1 MPVIEINIGKCSQQ
15 VEIDAHN
22 LLSVLMPNEVSVD
35 RAGEEA
41 IEEALDHPIG
51 TEKLET
57 IVQPGE
63 SIVIVTSDNT
73 RPMPSSVVLPHVLA
87 RLQKA
92 GVRDEDVT
100 IVFALGAHRKQT
112 EEEKKYLVGTSIYER
127 FRTVDSDPE
136 DVIRM
141 GMTRQGTPVD
151 ITTIVA
157 RADRRICLGNIEYHY
172 FAGYSGGAKAI
183 MPGVST
189 RDAITFN
196 HRLMVEEASHA
207 GSSDDNPV
215 RKDLEEALHYCP
227 VDFIL
232 NVVLNEKKEIVYAVA
247 GDVIKAHRKG
257 AQFLDEFYLNKIEQL
272 ADIVIVSQGGF
283 PKDLNL
289 YQTQKALDN
298 AQHAVR
304 ENGII
309 ILVGACNEGLGDNVF
324 SQWMLAS
331 PSLAAIIER
340 LRKGFVLGGHKAAA
354 IALILQKADI
364 YLVSEMSDAL
374 VDKMFMK
381 PFSSV
386 QEAYDSALKTLGDQS
401 KVIVMPFGGSTLPKL
416 TRGDENE

>member
-1 MPVIEINIGKCSQQ
+1 MPVIDINIGKSSQQ
-15 VEIDAHN
+15 VEIEDHN
-22 LLSVLMPNEVSVD
+22 LFSVLMPNEVSVD
-35 RAGEEA
+35 RTGEEA
-41 IEEALDHPIG
+41 IEDALDHPIG
-51 TEKLET
+51 TERLEK

-92 GVRDEDVT
+92 GVRDEGVT
-100 IVFALGAHRKQT
+100 IVFALGAHRKQS
-112 EEEKKYLVGTSIYER
+112 EEEKKYLVGESIYER
-127 FRTVDSDPE
+127 FKTVDSDAD
-136 DVIRM
+136 DVVRM
-141 GMTRQGTPVD
+141 GVTRRGTPVD
-151 ITTIVA
+151 ITKIVA

-189 RDAITFN
+189 REAITCN
-196 HRLMVEEASHA
+196 HRFMVEEESHA

-215 RKDLEEALHYCP
+215 RKDLEEALNYCP

-257 AQFLDEFYLNKIEQL
+257 AQFLDEFYLSRIEQP

-309 ILVGACNEGLGDNVF
+309 ILVGACNEGLGDDVF
-324 SQWMLAS
+324 SQWILSASS
-331 PSLAAIIER
+331 PSAIIER

-354 IALILQKADI
+354 IALVLQKADI
-364 YLVSEMSDAL
+364 YLVSEMSESL
-374 VDKMFMK
+374 VNEMFMK
-381 PFSSV
+381 PFSTV
-386 QEAYDSALKTLGDQS
+386 QEAYDSALKTLGNQS
-401 KVIVMPFGGSTLPKL
+401 KVIVMPFGGSTLPKVIK
-416 TRGDENE
+416 GDENE

>member
-1 MPVIEINIGKCSQQ
+1 MPVIDINIGKSSQQ
-15 VEIDAHN
+15 VEIEDHN
-22 LLSVLMPNEVSVD
+22 LFSVLMPNEVRVD
-35 RAGEEA
+35 RTGEEA
-41 IEEALDHPIG
+41 IEDALDHPIG
-51 TEKLET
+51 TERIEK

-100 IVFALGAHRKQT
+100 IVFALGAHRTQS
-112 EEEKKYLVGTSIYER
+112 EEEKKYLVGESIYKR
-127 FRTVDSDPE
+127 FKTVDSDAD
-136 DVIRM
+136 DVVRM
-141 GMTRQGTPVD
+141 GVTRRGTPVD
-151 ITTIVA
+151 ITKIVA

-189 RDAITFN
+189 REAITCN
-196 HRLMVEEASHA
+196 HRFMVEEESHA

-215 RKDLEEALHYCP
+215 RKDLEEALNYCP

-257 AQFLDEFYLNKIEQL
+257 AQFLDEFYLSRIKQP

-309 ILVGACNEGLGDNVF
+309 ILVGACNEGLGDDVF
-324 SQWMLAS
+324 SQWILSASS
-331 PSLAAIIER
+331 PSAIIER

-354 IALILQKADI
+354 IALVLQKANI
-364 YLVSEMSDAL
+364 YLVSEMSDSL
-374 VDKMFMK
+374 VNEMFMK
-381 PFSSV
+381 PFSTV
-386 QEAYDSALKTLGDQS
+386 QEAYDSALKTLGNQS
-401 KVIVMPFGGSTLPKL
+401 KVIVMPFGGSTLPKVIK
-416 TRGDENE
+416 GDENE

>member
-57 IVQPGE
+57 IVHPGE

-324 SQWMLAS
+324 SQWMLSS
-331 PSLAAIIER
+331 PSPAAIIER

>member
-57 IVQPGE
+57 IVHPGE

-127 FRTVDSDPE
+127 FKTVDSDPE

-151 ITTIVA
+151 ITSIVA

-331 PSLAAIIER
+331 PSPAAIIER

>member
-1 MPVIEINIGKCSQQ
+1 MPVIDINIGKCSQQ

-331 PSLAAIIER
+331 PSPAAIIER

-386 QEAYDSALKTLGDQS
+386 QEAYDSAPKTLGDQS

>member
-1 MPVIEINIGKCSQQ
+1 MPVIDINIGKSSQQ
-15 VEIDAHN
+15 VEIEDHN
-22 LLSVLMPNEVSVD
+22 LFSVLMPNEVRVD
-35 RAGEEA
+35 RTGEEA
-41 IEEALDHPIG
+41 IEDALDHPIG
-51 TEKLET
+51 TERIEK

-100 IVFALGAHRKQT
+100 IVFALGAHRKQS
-112 EEEKKYLVGTSIYER
+112 EEEKKDLVGESIYER
-127 FRTVDSDPE
+127 FKTVDSDAD
-136 DVIRM
+136 DVVRM
-141 GMTRQGTPVD
+141 GVTRRGTPVD
-151 ITTIVA
+151 ITKIVA

-189 RDAITFN
+189 REAITYN
-196 HRLMVEEASHA
+196 HRFMVEEESHA

-215 RKDLEEALHYCP
+215 RKDLEEALNYCP

-257 AQFLDEFYLNKIEQL
+257 AQFLDEFYLSRIKQP

-309 ILVGACNEGLGDNVF
+309 ILVGACNEGLGDDVF
-324 SQWMLAS
+324 SQWILSASS
-331 PSLAAIIER
+331 PSAIIER

-354 IALILQKADI
+354 IALVLQKANI
-364 YLVSEMSDAL
+364 YLVSEMSDSL
-374 VDKMFMK
+374 VNEMFMK
-381 PFSSV
+381 PFSTV
-386 QEAYDSALKTLGDQS
+386 QEAYDSALKTLGNQS
-401 KVIVMPFGGSTLPKL
+401 KVIVMPFGGSTLPKVIK
-416 TRGDENE
+416 GDENE

>member
-1 MPVIEINIGKCSQQ
+1 MPVIDINIGKSSQQ
-15 VEIDAHN
+15 VEIEDHN
-22 LLSVLMPNEVSVD
+22 LFSVLMPNEVRVD
-35 RAGEEA
+35 RTGEEA
-41 IEEALDHPIG
+41 IEDALDHPIG
-51 TEKLET
+51 TERLEK

-100 IVFALGAHRKQT
+100 IVFALGAHRKQS
-112 EEEKKYLVGTSIYER
+112 EEEKKYLVGESIYER
-127 FRTVDSDPE
+127 FKTVDSDAD
-136 DVIRM
+136 DVVRM
-141 GMTRQGTPVD
+141 GVTRRGTPVD
-151 ITTIVA
+151 ITKIVA

-189 RDAITFN
+189 REAITYN
-196 HRLMVEEASHA
+196 HRFMVEEESHA

-215 RKDLEEALHYCP
+215 RKDLEEALNYCP

-257 AQFLDEFYLNKIEQL
+257 AQFLDEFYLSRIKQP

-309 ILVGACNEGLGDNVF
+309 ILVGACNEGLGDDVF
-324 SQWMLAS
+324 SQWILSASS
-331 PSLAAIIER
+331 PSAIIER

-354 IALILQKADI
+354 IALVLQKANI
-364 YLVSEMSDAL
+364 YLVSEMSDSL
-374 VDKMFMK
+374 VNEMFMK
-381 PFSSV
+381 PFSTV
-386 QEAYDSALKTLGDQS
+386 QEAYDSALKTLGNQS
-401 KVIVMPFGGSTLPKL
+401 KVIVMPFGGSTLPKVIK
-416 TRGDENE
+416 GDENE

>member
-331 PSLAAIIER
+331 PSPAAIIER

>member
-1 MPVIEINIGKCSQQ
+1 MPVIEINFGKCSQQ

-57 IVQPGE
+57 IVHPGE

-112 EEEKKYLVGTSIYER
+112 EEEKKYLVGMSIYER
-127 FRTVDSDPE
+127 FRTVDSDAD

-151 ITTIVA
+151 ITSIVA
-157 RADRRICLGNIEYHY
+157 RADHRICLGNIEYHY

-215 RKDLEEALHYCP
+215 RKDLEEALHFCP

-309 ILVGACNEGLGDNVF
+309 ILVGACNEGLGDDVF
-324 SQWMLAS
+324 SQWMLSS
-331 PSLAAIIER
+331 PSPAAIIER

>member
-127 FRTVDSDPE
+127 FKTVDSDPE

-331 PSLAAIIER
+331 PSPAAIIER